1 MARMTL
7 RVFIVNLLIIFTSV
21 VDQARAK
28 TCIDGLGTCENCD
41 ERCKAKHGPSSESNC
56 GISTEVPLPLCT
68 CYYQCGSSSSP
79 PPSPKKCNGGVGIC
93 SQRCPEKCCDMN
105 CAQKYNGGHG
115 FCNTLGTFSLCQCEY
130 PC

>member
-1 MARMTL
+1 MERMTSI
-7 RVFIVNLLIIFTSV
+7 VFIVNLLIIFTSV
-21 VDQARAK
+21 VNQTRAD
-28 TCIDGLGTCENCD
+28 TCTDGLGLCNGCD

-56 GISTEVPLPLCT
+56 DRSIGVGLCV
-68 CYYQCGSSSSP
+68 CYYQCGSPSP
-79 PPSPKKCNGGVGIC
+79 PVQKKCNGGAGIC
-93 SQRCPEKCCDMN
+93 SQRCQGTCCDMN